1 MASRRPKSEMI
12 LTTRRLFVSIFFL
25 ALVALAARNIT
36 DPDFGWHFRTGELI
50 LSTLSIPST
59 DSFSFTAGGVSRVNH
74 DWLSDV
80 LIFALFQLGG
90 IGALV
95 IFFALAA
102 AATLALVYARC
113 EGKPFLAAFLILL
126 AALTV
131 APFWGTRPQTLS
143 LLFASIFLYIL
154 DRYMYLRAGRQL
166 LWLVPLTLVWANAHG
181 SFILGPIFISVYFV
195 ASVAENVLRW
205 NDQELQRW
213 ENAAQLF
220 GVFLLC
226 LAVIAL
232 NPHGLKLYLYPFQTL
247 ASPTIQT
254 FIQEWQSPDFSST
267 AVQPFIWFL
276 VATIGTLALSRRRT
290 RLAEALLLAGLTYA
304 SLRAA
309 RQISIW
315 ALVAAPMLAA
325 AASDLLDSL
334 SRKLNRSPVRNPTR
348 ALQILNWVVL
358 VVVAVAVAARF
369 GTVIMDESIAE
380 RAYFPVDA
388 VNYIQAQNLSG
399 PIFNS
404 YNWGGYL
411 IWRVYPRQRV
421 FIDGRSDLYGLTD
434 DAIVRGYL
442 EAYTGGE
449 NWRAPLDRYGVK
461 VVLVEPGAPIVGKL
475 AQDAAWRQVY
485 EDKQAV
491 IFRKE

>member
-1 MASRRPKSEMI
+1 MI
-12 LTTRRLFVSIFFL
+12 LTTRRLFVAIFLL

-50 LSTLSIPST
+50 LSTLSIPRT
-59 DSFSFTAGGVSRVNH
+59 DSFSFTAVGMSRVNH

-80 LIFALFQLGG
+80 LIFALYQLGG
-90 IGALV
+90 IGVLV
-95 IFFALAA
+95 TFYALAA
-102 AATLALVYARC
+102 AATFALVYARC
-113 EGKPFLAAFLILL
+113 EGKPFIAAFLILL
-126 AALTV
+126 AALMV

-143 LLFASIFLYIL
+143 LLFASSFLYIL
-154 DRYMYLRAGRQL
+154 DRYARTGAGGHL

-181 SFILGPIFISVYFV
+181 SFILGPVFICVYLV
-195 ASVAENVLRW
+195 ASLTENILRW
-205 NDQELQRW
+205 NDQEPPRW

-220 GVFLLC
+220 SVFLLC

-232 NPHGLKLYLYPFQTL
+232 NPYGLELYLYPFQTIV
-247 ASPTIQT
+247 SPTIQT
-254 FIQEWQSPDFSST
+254 LIQEWQPPDFSSA

-276 VATIGTLALSRRRT
+276 VATMGTLALSRRRI

-315 ALVAAPMLAA
+315 ALVAAPVLAA
-325 AASDLLDSL
+325 SASDLLEPL
-334 SRKLNRSPVRNPTR
+334 SRKLNRSSVRYPTR
-348 ALQILNWVVL
+348 PLQILNWSVL
-358 VVVAVAVAARF
+358 VIVAVAVVARI
-369 GTVIMDESIAE
+369 GTVMMNESKAE

-399 PIFNS
+399 PIFNN

-411 IWRVYPRQRV
+411 IWRVYPRNRV

-434 DAIVRGYL
+434 DSIVREYL

-449 NWRAPLDRYGVK
+449 NWRAPLDRYGVQ
-461 VVLVEPGAPIVGKL
+461 VVLVEPDAPIVSKL
-475 AQDAAWRQVY
+475 AQDTAWRQVY

>member
-1 MASRRPKSEMI
+1 MASRRPNSEMI
-12 LTTRRLFVSIFFL
+12 LTTRRLFVSILLL

-36 DPDFGWHFRTGELI
+36 DPDFGWHYRTGELV

-59 DSFSFTAGGVSRVNH
+59 DSFSFTAVGASRINH

-80 LIFALFQLGG
+80 FIFSLYQIGG

-95 IFFALAA
+95 TFFALAA
-102 AATLALVYARC
+102 AAALALVYARC
-113 EGKPFLAAFLILL
+113 GGKPFLAAFVILL

-143 LLFASIFLYIL
+143 LLFASISLYIL
-154 DRYMYLRAGRQL
+154 DRHMHMRAGRQL

-181 SFILGPIFISVYFV
+181 SFILGPVFISVYFV
-195 ASVAENVLRW
+195 ASVAENVLKW
-205 NDQELQRW
+205 NDQEPPRW

-220 GVFLLC
+220 SVFLLC

-232 NPHGLKLYLYPFQTL
+232 NPYHLELYLYPFQTL
-247 ASPTIQT
+247 VSPTIQT

-276 VATIGTLALSRRRT
+276 VATMGTLALARRRT
-290 RLAEALLLAGLTYA
+290 TLAEALLLAGLTYA

-315 ALVAAPMLAA
+315 ALIAAPVLATSV
-325 AASDLLDSL
+325 SDILEPLY
-334 SRKLNRSPVRNPTR
+334 RKLNRSPVLHPTR
-348 ALQILNWVVL
+348 TLQILNWAVL
-358 VVVAVAVAARF
+358 VVVAVAVVARI
-369 GTVIMDESIAE
+369 GIVIMDESRAE

-388 VNYIQAQNLSG
+388 VNYIQTQNLSG
-399 PIFNS
+399 PIFNN

-411 IWRVYPRQRV
+411 IWRMYPRERV

-434 DAIVRGYL
+434 DSIVREYL

-449 NWRAPLDRYGVK
+449 NWRAPLDQFGVQL
-461 VVLVEPGAPIVGKL
+461 VLVEPDAPIVIKL